1 MGATNIPDEVKE
13 AWDILAEI
21 TDLLGEISQWAGS
34 EADTAI
40 TELHGKWHELCS
52 NTETARSRKFIDE
65 CTKLL
70 AECDS
75 FRAEVVEKSQSFAAN
90 TKDKVSMI
98 AELARDSEE
107 TRSLL
112 EEIFKLWNE
121 VEQPRLVFLYNN
133 TAELE
138 SSIMEMMELAV
149 RPIETAT
156 ETTK

>member
-1 MGATNIPDEVKE
+1 MGTTNVPDEIKE

-21 TDLLGEISQWAGS
+21 NDLLGEISQWAGS
-34 EADTAI
+34 EADATI
-40 TELHGKWHELCS
+40 TKLHSKWHELCS
-52 NTETARSRKFIDE
+52 NTETARSKKFIDE
-65 CTKLL
+65 CTNLL

-75 FRAEVVEKSQSFAAN
+75 FRAEVVEKSQSFVAN
-90 TKDKVSMI
+90 SKDKVSMI
-98 AELARDSEE
+98 AELAGASKE

-112 EEIFKLWNE
+112 EEILKLWNE

-138 SSIMEMMELAV
+138 SSIMEMMEFAV
-149 RPIETAT
+149 QPIGAVT